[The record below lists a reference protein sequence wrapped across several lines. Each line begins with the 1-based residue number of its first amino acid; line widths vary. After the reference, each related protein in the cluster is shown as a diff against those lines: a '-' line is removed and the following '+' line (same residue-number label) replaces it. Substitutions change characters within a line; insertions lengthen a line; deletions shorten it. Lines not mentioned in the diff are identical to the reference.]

1 MSVPWSPKDAYYL
14 HAKAMPPRTPST
26 PPRIPSLLP
35 RVLEPEVMESEDD
48 SREYDE
54 MDHDEVNQ
62 HFAGDLLELPVE
74 LSPALDVGTGP
85 AHLPIVLC
93 RRVPG
98 ARIVGIDLSEHM
110 LVLGRR
116 NVERAG
122 LSGAIR
128 LVRQDGKALEWDD
141 ASFRC
146 VLSNGTLHHAPH
158 PEALLTEMTRVLA
171 PGGFLFVRD
180 LARPTDENRLIQT
193 VQQYAGSA
201 NERQREMYAASLH
214 ASLRPEE
221 VASVL
226 GGIGVRGARISMTSD
241 RHWTLTWKKP

>member
-1 MSVPWSPKDAYYL
+1 
-14 HAKAMPPRTPST
+14 MPPRSPPPPPS
-26 PPRIPSLLP
+26 IPSLLP

-62 HFAGDLLELPVE
+62 RFVDDLLALPID
-74 LSPALDVGTGP
+74 LSAALDVGTGP

-98 ARIVGIDLSEHM
+98 ARIVGIDLSDHM
-110 LVLGRR
+110 LLLGRR

-141 ASFRC
+141 ASFQC
-146 VLSNGTLHHAPH
+146 VLSNGTLHHVER
-158 PEALLTEMTRVLA
+158 PEVLLAEMTRVLA
-171 PGGFLFVRD
+171 PDGLLFVRD
-180 LARPTDENRLIQT
+180 LARPTDETRLAQT
-193 VQQYAGSA
+193 VEQNAGNASD
-201 NERQREMYAASLH
+201 RQREMYAASLR

-241 RHWTLTWKKP
+241 RHWTLTWKKR